1 MTNERLIQKSIQ
13 NIHLQN
19 LHLKKTGRSS
29 INIMV
34 LTVTQ
39 EMEEAEDVGRG
50 RRGGW
55 LNRVSMDIRQ
65 VTLKGLVHSIKH
77 WMHLRGRHKMG
88 VYKKKK
94 GCGS

>member
-1 MTNERLIQKSIQ
+1 
-13 NIHLQN
+13 
-19 LHLKKTGRSS
+19 
-29 INIMV
+29 MV

-39 EMEEAEDVGRG
+39 EMEEVEDVGSGGRG
-50 RRGGW
+50 GGGW

-88 VYKKKK
+88 VYKKKRVWLLILP
-94 GCGS
+94 GPIIHSHSGTDGAT

>member
-1 MTNERLIQKSIQ
+1 
-13 NIHLQN
+13 
-19 LHLKKTGRSS
+19 
-29 INIMV
+29 
-34 LTVTQ
+34 
-39 EMEEAEDVGRG
+39 MEGG
-50 RRGGW
+50 RGGW

-94 GCGS
+94 KEGCGS

>member
-1 MTNERLIQKSIQ
+1 
-13 NIHLQN
+13 
-19 LHLKKTGRSS
+19 
-29 INIMV
+29 MV

-39 EMEEAEDVGRG
+39 EMEEAEDVGSG
-50 RRGGW
+50 GRGGW

-77 WMHLRGRHKMG
+77 WMHLHGRHKMG
-88 VYKKKK
+88 VYKKIKKRKKK